1 MLGESPVTAAM
12 QQIKSSSAQAG
23 AHLGGSHL
31 KTFGCVH
38 NHLPMLRPYE
48 DYENFR
54 FSDAM
59 SERLGHFLL
68 DLAESLDRLG
78 LPADALAVI
87 GEPAIREV
95 ARNAKM
101 IDRDDWMAVLE
112 SVGQVRIP
120 ELINALHK

>member
-1 MLGESPVTAAM
+1 
-12 QQIKSSSAQAG
+12 
-23 AHLGGSHL
+23 
-31 KTFGCVH
+31 
-38 NHLPMLRPYE
+38 
-48 DYENFR
+48 
-54 FSDAM
+54 M